1 MTAVQEQQSE
11 DFLADPTRARP
22 VTVRLAPRREPPFD
36 DEREQ
41 PTFGPLRVVG
51 RSQPPLPFDPSPAR
65 LTAAQAWAAPRPT
78 SRGELPDPA
87 SWSRR
92 LLVAVLEA
100 RAGQRSLRQLA
111 TYFSPAVHAGLIAE
125 FHRTPAAHLQAGQ
138 PQPQARRAAAVKSV
152 HVCEPAD
159 GVAEISA
166 VIATG
171 SRYHAV
177 AARLE
182 GLDGRWRCVR
192 LQLG

>member
-92 LLVAVLEA
+92 LLVA
-100 RAGQRSLRQLA
+100 
-111 TYFSPAVHAGLIAE
+111 YFSPAVHAGLIAE